1 MAALQQ
7 YCRYRLLEAKLM
19 ARRKKELWAGSDR
32 TESGFTLLEVMFS
45 MVVMMVGLVSLLAVM
60 GIAMASTQTSEQNA
74 IAKRLANEALESIL
88 TARETATIQWS
99 QIANGNCV
107 VGAGCTTGIFL
118 AGAQPIDC
126 AGVDGIIG
134 TSDDA
139 ACGAQILEQPG
150 PTGVYAGTCP
160 PDICYSLTNF
170 TRTIAIT
177 PYVVGG
183 VPDAN
188 LNSVIITVS
197 FITPQLKVPQNYVL
211 ATLIS
216 QYR

>member
-1 MAALQQ
+1 MAHQ
-7 YCRYRLLEAKLM
+7 
-19 ARRKKELWAGSDR
+19 KKELWAGSNR
-32 TESGFTLLEVMFS
+32 TARGFTLLEVMFS
-45 MVVMMVGLVSLLAVM
+45 MVIMRVGLGSLLAVM
-60 GIAMASTQTSEQNA
+60 GIAMASTQTSEQSA

-99 QIANGNCV
+99 QIANGNCA
-107 VGAGCTTGIFL
+107 VGTGCTSGIFL

-139 ACGAQILEQPG
+139 ACGPQILEQPG
-150 PTGVYAGTCP
+150 ATGVYVGTCP
-160 PDICYSLTNF
+160 PDTCYNLTNY

-177 PYVVGG
+177 PYTVGG
-183 VPDAN
+183 IADAN
-188 LNSVIITVS
+188 LNTVTITVT